1 MVIIIDDNESSG
13 EDEVKGIEH
22 SLPVTQSDELS
33 KYLSMKIDMDQFSSD
48 ILTFWKNNASEFS
61 CLSRIARQ
69 IHSIPATSAA
79 VKRQFNTA
87 GLTFSERR
95 NGLDPE

>member
-13 EDEVKGIEH
+13 EDEVEGIEY

-33 KYLSMKIDMDQFSSD
+33 KYLSMKIDMDEFSSN
-48 ILTFWKNNASEFS
+48 ILTFWETNASEFS
-61 CLSRIARQ
+61 RLGRQ

-79 VKRQFNTA
+79 VDRQFNTA
-87 GLTFSERR
+87 RLTLSERR

>member
-1 MVIIIDDNESSG
+1 MVIIIDDNESSD

-22 SLPVTQSDELS
+22 SLPVTQSNEFS
-33 KYLSMKIDMDQFSSD
+33 KYLSMKIDMDEFSSD
-48 ILTFWKNNASEFS
+48 ILTLWENNASEFS

-69 IHSIPATSAA
+69 IHSIPAMSAA
-79 VKRQFNTA
+79 VERQFNTA
-87 GLTFSERR
+87 GLMLSERR